1 MRRLKA
7 VPTAVPAVLVGLL
20 LLSGCGGGPNLVAP
34 PTGPVSTVAETNEF
48 NPIDVM
54 FLQMA
59 VAHHKAGI
67 EIVKLAKDKSIRTD
81 VKTLAAAIEVTQLSE
96 VDSMLKWLRD
106 WKQPESPGTDAQLHA
121 NHGGDHSTSPEAIA
135 ALAATGP
142 GEFEKAFLNLLI
154 AHQHNAVEIAKFERE
169 GGINPQSKALAERI
183 FHSRTGQISQM
194 LGYLD

>member
-1 MRRLKA
+1 MRRLM
-7 VPTAVPAVLVGLL
+7 AVLGGLL
-20 LLSGCGGGPNLVAP
+20 LPVLLLTGCGSGESGLVPA

-48 NPIDVM
+48 NPVDVM

-59 VAHHKAGI
+59 VSHHKAGI
-67 EIVKLAKDKSIRTD
+67 EIVKLARDKSVRTD

-106 WKQPESPGTDAQLHA
+106 WNQPESPGSDAQLHA

-135 ALAATGP
+135 ALVATGP

-169 GGINPQSKALAERI
+169 GGVNPQSKALADRI

>member
-1 MRRLKA
+1 MRAA
-7 VPTAVPAVLVGLL
+7 VVTALLFLLASCGSTDGLVPA
-20 LLSGCGGGPNLVAP
+20 
-34 PTGPVSTVAETNEF
+34 PTGPVSTVAETKEH

-59 VAHHKAGI
+59 VAHHKTGI
-67 EIVKLAKDKSIRTD
+67 EIVRLAKDRSIRTD
-81 VKTLAAAIEVTQLSE
+81 IKTLASAIEVTQLSE
-96 VDSMLKWLRD
+96 VDAMLQWLHD
-106 WKQPESPGTDAQLHA
+106 WNQPESPGTDAQLHA

-142 GEFEKAFLNLLI
+142 GEFERAFLNLLI

-169 GGINPQSKALAERI
+169 GGVNPQSKALADRI
-183 FHSRTGQISQM
+183 FQSRTGQISQM